1 MIKTRN
7 ADYTVSVPR
16 RDRVPSATRSAFY
29 ASVFALVSQ
38 IPRGRVTTYGTI
50 AYTLGKPNGARSV
63 GWALSIAPEDAHL
76 PCHRV
81 VNHQG
86 YLSGGWHWG
95 HPDIMAELLRDEG
108 VPFLEPH
115 RVDLRACLWIPD
127 DDPVERT
134 IGTDI
139 AP

>member
-1 MIKTRN
+1 MVQTRD
-7 ADYTVSVPR
+7 ADYTADAAL
-16 RDRVPSATRSAFY
+16 RDPGPSRKRSAFY
-29 ASVFALVSQ
+29 AAVFALVAR
-38 IPRGRVTTYGTI
+38 IPRGHVTTYGTI
-50 AYTLGKPNGARSV
+50 AHTLGRPTGARSV
-63 GWALSIAPEDAHL
+63 GWALSIAPDDANL

-95 HPDIMAELLRDEG
+95 HPDVMAGLLRDEG

-127 DDPVERT
+127 EQPLT
-134 IGTDI
+134 
-139 AP
+139 